1 MSLAV
6 NDPVAL
12 GRLAWT
18 LASQRVQVKF
28 LRLDLM
34 LKAGFDPSQPRVP
47 AGNPDGGEW
56 TRPGGGRWQLAQNTP
71 RRPVSGSR
79 PRNGLGQATPA
90 QQTMLDSLRSQ
101 ADAAV
106 RRVQERD
113 PKWKPRPNLDET
125 IDGRIAS
132 YRAELAEAE
141 IRLIELERIGI
152 GPGYNAGE
160 SIPARSESRSLRV
173 EERNELNRI
182 GRTTGCH
189 TCGATDPGTHRG
201 NFVGDHQLPNAMNPF
216 GREQRLYPQCLS
228 CSKQQGLWIM
238 NDKGGTK

>member
-1 MSLAV
+1 MSFTL

-12 GRLAWT
+12 RRIEWT

-56 TRPGGGRWQLAQNTP
+56 TDAGGSRWQLAQNTP
-71 RRPVSGSR
+71 RRPGSGSR
-79 PRNGLGQATPA
+79 PRSGLGQATPA
-90 QQTMLDSLRSQ
+90 QQTQLDLLRSQ
-101 ADAAV
+101 AETAI

-113 PKWKPRPNLDET
+113 RTWKPTPSFYET
-125 IDGRIAS
+125 IDGEIGAS
-132 YRAELAEAE
+132 RAIIQEANARLA
-141 IRLIELERIGI
+141 ELERIGI
-152 GPGYNAGE
+152 GQGYYTGQ

-189 TCGATDPGTHRG
+189 TCGSTDPGTHRG
-201 NFVGDHQLPNAMNPF
+201 NFVGDHQLPNAMNPP
-216 GREQRLYPQCLS
+216 GREQRLYPQCLT
-228 CSKQQGLWIM
+228 CSRAQGNWISR
-238 NDKGGTK
+238 NKGGPK